1 MDYSNIDF
9 SFDALES
16 KLLQDGHCGVEIDY
30 DPEFLE
36 LENMVAVKA
45 EQQYGDTIIPAAPI
59 DWSKTLTKSCE
70 LLNKSKDYRLCSIIT
85 RALTHKYGVRGTLKG
100 IDAIRSLTEHCWN
113 EAFPAITFD
122 GEIDF
127 FPRANAIA
135 ELSSNT
141 GLLSDLRSSEIKLG
155 ANGKLSIGRIE
166 KVLSGRTEN
175 EDYTRDQL
183 LQILQ
188 NETIANNS
196 ELLAIKQLL
205 TQVTLLEQQLL
216 LLFGN
221 QQTPDF
227 TPLKNLLIN
236 ANPISDNINISEAEA
251 IIDETPITS
260 NLSVTE
266 QPHHFATSNQIQSR
280 SDAIKILDGVCEFLE
295 KNDPSNPAPLLIK
308 RARNMIGQDFFTIL
322 SQLAPDAIAQA
333 EQVTGTQS

>member
-16 KLLQDGHCGVEIDY
+16 KLLHDGHCGVEIDY

-59 DWSKTLTKSCE
+59 DWSKTLTKACE
-70 LLNKSKDYRLCSIIT
+70 LLSKSKDYRLCSIIT

-100 IDAIRSLTEHCWN
+100 IDAIRSLTEHCWK
-113 EAFPAITFD
+113 ESFPTIMFD
-122 GEIDF
+122 GAIDF

-135 ELSSNT
+135 ELSSNA
-141 GLLSDLRSSEIKLG
+141 GLLGDLRSSEIKLG
-155 ANGKLSIGRIE
+155 ANGKLSIARIE
-166 KVLSGRTEN
+166 KILGSRVDN
-175 EDYTRDQL
+175 EEFTRDQL
-183 LQILQ
+183 LLILQ

-216 LLFGN
+216 LLLGN
-221 QQTPDF
+221 EQAPDF
-227 TPLKNLLIN
+227 TPLKNLLTN
-236 ANPISDNINISEAEA
+236 ANPISDNINITEAEA

-260 NLSVTE
+260 DLSATE
-266 QPHHFATSNQIQSR
+266 QPHHLATSNQIRSR

-333 EQVTGTQS
+333 EQVTGTQP